1 MKKTIIDFNKTEIKK
16 MNYIN
21 WLKKETSLLS
31 VDGKTI
37 EVYSLNCDLNNDTI
51 MSEWA
56 THFRNQYCDDAEIDL
71 LKPKNQSRKDFL
83 NQIKF
88 PDPSN
93 APGPSIRSGDF
104 GEIVI
109 SDFLEFLENYWVP
122 RTRYNRKDIQNES
135 SKGSDVLGF
144 KFAST
149 HSFSADDELCIFEV
163 KAGYSNTK
171 DKYDRLQDA
180 VIGSQKD
187 EKRKAES
194 LNAIKQRFIDLR
206 QLNEANKIERF
217 QDPEDNPC
225 IQEYGA
231 AALFDENNFLP
242 TRIISVDCT
251 EHSNNDI
258 LRLIVISVK
267 EMKTLINNL
276 YKRAAD
282 EA

>member
-1 MKKTIIDFNKTEIKK
+1 
-16 MNYIN
+16 MNYFN

-37 EVYSLNCDLNNDTI
+37 EIYSLNCDLNNDAI

-71 LKPKNQSRKDFL
+71 LKPKNQSRKDYL

-104 GEIVI
+104 GEILI
-109 SDFLEFLENYWVP
+109 SDFLEFLENYWIP

-149 HSFSADDELCIFEV
+149 NSFSADDELCIFEV
-163 KAGYSNTK
+163 KAGYSETK
-171 DKYDRLQDA
+171 GNYDRLQDA
-180 VIGSQKD
+180 VNGSQKD

-194 LNAIKQRFIDLR
+194 LNAIKQRFIDLK
-206 QLNEANKIERF
+206 QFNEANKIERF
-217 QDPEDNPC
+217 QDPADIPY

-231 AALFDENNFLP
+231 AALFDENIFLP

-267 EMKTLINNL
+267 EMKTLINSL

>member
-1 MKKTIIDFNKTEIKK
+1 MD
-16 MNYIN
+16 YIN
-21 WLKKETSLLS
+21 WLQKETSLLS

-37 EVYSLNCDLNNDTI
+37 EIYSLNCDLSDDAI

-56 THFRNQYCDDAEIDL
+56 THFRNQYCDDAEIDF
-71 LKPKNQSRKDFL
+71 LKPKHQSRKDYL

-88 PDPSN
+88 PDPSH
-93 APGPSIRSGDF
+93 APGPSIRTGDF

-122 RTRYNRKDIQNES
+122 RTRYNRKTIKDES
-135 SKGSDVLGF
+135 EKGTDVLAF
-144 KFAST
+144 KFTSPTAFST
-149 HSFSADDELCIFEV
+149 NDQLCIFEV
-163 KAGYSNTK
+163 KAGYSNTR

-180 VIGSQKD
+180 VNGSQKD

-194 LNAIKQRFIDLR
+194 LNAIKKRFIDLR
-206 QLNEANKIERF
+206 QFNEADKIERF
-217 QDPEDNPC
+217 QDPADIPY

-231 AALFDENNFLP
+231 AALFDENIFLP

-267 EMKTLINNL
+267 EMKTLINSL

>member
-1 MKKTIIDFNKTEIKK
+1 

-56 THFRNQYCDDAEIDL
+56 THFRNQYCDDSEIDL

-206 QLNEANKIERF
+206 QFNEENKIERF
-217 QDPEDNPC
+217 QDPEDNPY

>member
-1 MKKTIIDFNKTEIKK
+1 

-37 EVYSLNCDLNNDTI
+37 EIYSLNCDLSNDAI

-71 LKPKNQSRKDFL
+71 VKPKNQSRKDYL

-104 GEIVI
+104 GEILI
-109 SDFLEFLENYWVP
+109 SDFLEFLDNYWVP
-122 RTRYNRKDIQNES
+122 RTRYNRKNIQNES

-149 HSFSADDELCIFEV
+149 DSFSADDELCIFEV

-171 DKYDRLQDA
+171 NKYDRLQDA
-180 VIGSQKD
+180 VNDSQKD

-194 LNAIKQRFIDLR
+194 LNAIKQRFI
-206 QLNEANKIERF
+206 AF
-217 QDPEDNPC
+217 
-225 IQEYGA
+225 
-231 AALFDENNFLP
+231 
-242 TRIISVDCT
+242 
-251 EHSNNDI
+251 
-258 LRLIVISVK
+258 
-267 EMKTLINNL
+267 KTI
-276 YKRAAD
+276 
-282 EA
+282 